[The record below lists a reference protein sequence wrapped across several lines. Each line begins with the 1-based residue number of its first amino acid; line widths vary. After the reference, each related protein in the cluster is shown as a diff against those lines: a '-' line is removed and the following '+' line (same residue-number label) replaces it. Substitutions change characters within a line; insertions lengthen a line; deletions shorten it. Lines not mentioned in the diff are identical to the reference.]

1 MILLGFCILLLMGML
16 VVRTVSHRFSLAEQ
30 IGLAFPV
37 GLGIQTLLMAL
48 INLCRLRLTA
58 WSVLAAALLLVSV
71 FLWWR
76 RPAFRARP
84 AGPLPGLC
92 LTGCNAVWLL
102 FMFLIAYFEY
112 MNVTKCLYF
121 PTFDRDSLT
130 GFDTIGYT
138 IAREHTFRGLSFF
151 RADYM
156 PHIHDAGSYITYA
169 PLTQLS
175 YAFVYLLGAETSKLV
190 PACMYLF
197 FLVAFYGVMRRVVCR
212 TCAAVGT
219 FLLMITPELM
229 AFSSLS
235 ATNVIH
241 AVFASL
247 GILYVSLW
255 FRERHRRDLLMGSL
269 LLGFNVWTRT
279 DGVVFLLAAVLVVGI
294 DALRRRCWRPLLPV
308 LCAFLPLLF
317 WALFCRM
324 SGFYSESIAILHLFW
339 DAEKLRTIL
348 RGFQALC
355 LDTQLFGISFLFF
368 AFTLPFNG
376 WFTWRRRDNAA
387 LLCLIALSLL
397 AYMAL
402 LYQIDY
408 KWDSIYNVLT
418 HSAKR
423 FLFCFLPLAWFYA
436 LSGRGIAR
444 LFLWLEE
451 RLG

>member
-1 MILLGFCILLLMGML
+1 MILLGFCILLLLGVL
-16 VVRTVSHRFSLAEQ
+16 VIRTVSHHFSFTEQ

-58 WSVLAAALLLVSV
+58 WSVLAAALLLLSV
-71 FLWWR
+71 LLWQR
-76 RPAFRARP
+76 RPASRLRP
-84 AGPLPGLC
+84 TGPLPGLR
-92 LTGCNAVWLL
+92 LTGYNAVWLL
-102 FMFLIAYFEY
+102 FMCLIAYFEY
-112 MNVTKCLYF
+112 MNFTKCLYF

-138 IAREHTFRGLSFF
+138 VAREHTFRGLSLF

-169 PLTQLS
+169 PLTQLA

-219 FLLMITPELM
+219 FFLMITPELM

-247 GILYVSLW
+247 GILYLSLW
-255 FRERHRRDLLMGSL
+255 FRERQRRDLLMGSL
-269 LLGFNVWTRT
+269 LLGINVWTRT
-279 DGVVFLLAAVLVVGI
+279 DGVVFLLAALLAVGI
-294 DALRRRCWRPLLPV
+294 DALRRHCWRPLLPL
-308 LCAFLPLLF
+308 LCAFLPLVF
-317 WALFCRM
+317 WALFCHVA
-324 SGFYSESIAILHLFW
+324 GFYSESIVLTHLFW
-339 DAEKLRTIL
+339 DPEKIRTIL
-348 RGFQALC
+348 RGFHALC
-355 LDTQLFGISFLFF
+355 LDTHLFGISFLFF
-368 AFTLPFNG
+368 AFTLPFNS
-376 WFTWRRRDNAA
+376 WFTLRHRDNAA
-387 LLCLIALSLL
+387 LLFLIVVSLL
-397 AYMAL
+397 TYMVM

-408 KWDSIYNVLT
+408 TWDSIYNVLT

-423 FLFCFLPLAWFYA
+423 FLFCFLPLVWFYA

-444 LFLWLEE
+444 LFLRLEE